1 MEFALIINKK
11 QEEIKMKKFLNARRK
26 LTLFLSGVMAL
37 SVLAGC
43 GNSGSGESAQS
54 TSVVSTG
61 EASASTAD
69 SDKPY
74 EINWY
79 TIGTPQKDIPTVMAE
94 LSKYTEKKI
103 NAKVKM
109 TQFDWG
115 EYTDKMNVVI
125 NSGEPYDIC
134 FTCSWANQ
142 YIPNVAKGAFLPLD
156 EMLQKEGKGIL
167 EAVDPVFIE
176 ANKVN
181 GKLYAVPTNKEL
193 CPQTRWLFN
202 KDLVEKY
209 KFDISKPL
217 TFEELEP
224 MLKTVKEGEKGMLD
238 VLLVRNDWNLPRY
251 FDDYEWAGTNQ
262 IPLVVPMTSKDYKLV
277 NFFEQPDVQKNLET
291 MRKYFQ
297 AGYVRKDAAS
307 STDQDFTKTGKWFV
321 RIGGWLPG
329 ADQIWS
335 RSEKAPVVSTPITGN
350 LYVSQ
355 SQLSGSMIAISVS
368 SQNPDKAMQ
377 FLNLLNTDKYV
388 RNMVDSGIEN
398 VHYKMENGK
407 QVDLD
412 KAQDYNMPSFSLGNR
427 LICNLFKD
435 DPDDLWDQYKKFNAS
450 GTKSP
455 LIGFNANLDNVKKEV
470 AALNNVYAEFYRP
483 IVTGTVD
490 YKSYLPKY
498 MNKLKENGLDKV
510 GTELQKQID
519 QYKAGKGK

>member
-1 MEFALIINKK
+1 M
-11 QEEIKMKKFLNARRK
+11 MKFLEVKRR
-26 LTLFLSGVMAL
+26 LALLLSGIMIVSAL
-37 SVLAGC
+37 TAGC
-43 GNSGSGESAQS
+43 GKSGSESPA
-54 TSVVSTG
+54 TSSASTG
-61 EASASTAD
+61 EVSASTTV
-69 SDKPY
+69 SEEEPY

-79 TIGTPQKDIPTVMAE
+79 TIGTPQKDIPTVMEE
-94 LSKYTEKKI
+94 LNKYTMKKI
-103 NAKVKM
+103 NAKIKM

-115 EYTDKMNVVI
+115 EYTDKMNVII

-156 EMLQKEGKGIL
+156 ELLKKEGKGIL
-167 EAVDPVFIE
+167 EAVDPLFIE

-202 KDLVEKY
+202 KELVDKY
-209 KFDISKPL
+209 KFDISKPMS
-217 TFEELEP
+217 FEDIEP
-224 MLKTVKEGEKGMLD
+224 LLKTVKEGEKGLSD

-262 IPLVVPMTSKDYKLV
+262 IPLVLPMTSKDNKLV
-277 NFFEQPDVQKNLET
+277 NFFEQPDVLKNLET
-291 MRKYFQ
+291 MRKYFL
-297 AGYVRKDAAS
+297 AGYVKKDAAS
-307 STDQDFTKTGKWFV
+307 STDQDFIKTGKWFV

-329 ADQIWS
+329 ADQIWT

-355 SQLSGSMIAISVS
+355 SQLSGSMMAISVS
-368 SQNPDKAMQ
+368 SKNPDKTMQ
-377 FLNLLNTDKYV
+377 FLNLLNTDKVV

-435 DPDDLWDQYKKFNAS
+435 DPDDLWDQYKKFNSS
-450 GTKSP
+450 GIKSP
-455 LIGFNANLDNVKKEV
+455 LIGFNANLDSVKKEV
-470 AALNNVYAEFYRP
+470 AALNNVYAEYYRP

-498 MNKLKENGLDKV
+498 MNKLKGNGLDKV
-510 GTELQKQID
+510 RTELQKQID
-519 QYKAGKGK
+519 QYKTK